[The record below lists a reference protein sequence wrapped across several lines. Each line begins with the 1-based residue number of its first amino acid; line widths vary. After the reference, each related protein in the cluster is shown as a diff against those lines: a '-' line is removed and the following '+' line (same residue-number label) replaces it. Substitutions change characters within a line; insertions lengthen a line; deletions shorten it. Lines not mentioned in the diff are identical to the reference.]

1 MIFIE
6 FKEGQGL
13 GNQLWLY
20 FAAVSISKKLKT
32 EVKIIN
38 YNQFVGKDFI
48 KLNQSKK
55 NVTTYDNIFHE
66 RFYYDHRIKHISH
79 FYDERFY
86 EINKNTLIEG
96 YFQDERYFLNQKIN
110 FLKHV
115 QITNPNF
122 IKIKLDKKSCVL
134 NIRGGEYKRHKDF
147 ILPKKYWLNSIEIMK
162 KRGIEKFIIVT
173 DDKKYCDILFPK
185 YEVVFGSIKECFL
198 YLLTAKNIIVSNSTF
213 SYFPIKMQKNNP
225 NVIAPAYWGRY
236 NDKQKIWAS
245 PSNFYFDWNWI
256 DDSGKILDNNKLK
269 KKINDLEKHYH
280 SNYYLLTDI
289 NLFDHE
295 GIRKYFP
302 KKLRNLLKKILSFV
316 FPLKFG

>member
-6 FKEGQGL
+6 FKKGQGL

-32 EVKIIN
+32 EVKIKN
-38 YNQFVGKDFI
+38 YNHFVGKDFI
-48 KLNQSKK
+48 NLNQSKK
-55 NVTTYDNIFHE
+55 NVKNYNNIFHE
-66 RFYYDHRIKHISH
+66 RFYYDQRINHISH

-86 EINKNTLIEG
+86 KIKKNTLLEG

-110 FLKHV
+110 FFKHI
-115 QITNPNF
+115 QIINSNLDQ
-122 IKIKLDKKSCVL
+122 IKLDKKSCVL

-147 ILPKKYWLNSIEIMK
+147 ILPKNYWLNSIERMK
-162 KRGIEKFIIVT
+162 KKGVEKFIIVT
-173 DDKKYCDILFPK
+173 DDKKYCNILFPD
-185 YEVVFGSIKECFL
+185 YEVVSGSIKECFL
-198 YLLTAKNIIVSNSTF
+198 FLLKAKNIIVSNSTF

-225 NVIAPAYWGRY
+225 YVIAPAYWGRY

-245 PSNFYFDWNWI
+245 PGNFYFSWNWI
-256 DDSGKILDNNKLK
+256 DDNGKILDNRKLK
-269 KKINDLEKHYH
+269 IKINALEKYYH
-280 SNYYLLTDI
+280 SNYYLLTDM
-289 NLFDHE
+289 NCFDHE

-302 KKLRNLLKKILSFV
+302 KKLRNLLKKIFSFV